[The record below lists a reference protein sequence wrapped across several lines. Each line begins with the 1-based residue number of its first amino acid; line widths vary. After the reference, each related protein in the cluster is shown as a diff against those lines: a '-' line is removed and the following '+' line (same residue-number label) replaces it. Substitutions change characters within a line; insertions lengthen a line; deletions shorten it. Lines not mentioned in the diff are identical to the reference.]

1 MTCREFTDF
10 IADYLSAEL
19 PEQVQR
25 AFERHLDVCVNCR
38 RYLEQYRETIACGRV
53 AFAVPAAVVPD
64 GVPED
69 LVAAILATRA

>member
-53 AFAVPAAVVPD
+53 AFDDPAAVVPD
-64 GVPED
+64 EVPED
-69 LVAAILATRA
+69 LVGAILATRA

>member
-19 PEQVQR
+19 PEHVQR
-25 AFERHLDVCVNCR
+25 TFERHLDVCVNCR
-38 RYLEQYRETIACGRV
+38 RYLAQYRQTIACGRV
-53 AFAVPAAVVPD
+53 AFDDRAA

-69 LVAAILATRA
+69 VPEDLIAAILATRE